1 MQRRFLSNY
10 RFWLL
15 LGLLLAGW
23 SASPAYAQEQDFF
36 SLLDEDRRREFTLE
50 LGPSFM
56 EDPVFRGFEDASGVI
71 HPATKVNL
79 KTPRHI
85 SGTFGWRLNDWLRVQ
100 ASINFNAAD
109 FSGASSADA
118 VQEEVFNQTMIERL
132 QNQTNDGQN
141 NLLVNGVCEDND
153 FATVSV
159 YCLVSNRVYSQQ
171 FPAIENSSIR
181 GTQEYMDASED
192 DSCDDGCALM
202 RARTNIITDE
212 AGEMALEMARMQGD
226 VSAFIMGRPEY
237 TAALNDM
244 EGCDGNEA
252 CALML
257 AETAIRTDEAGVIR
271 LRDFRTQADDMAHT
285 NGREQANLAAGA
297 AEFQVERQTYSAEGT
312 FFSISSFLSAYA
324 DIPLTSGI
332 WLYGG
337 GGAGV
342 SWSHVKEGFYTRDT
356 SFNLTNADDIEENI
370 ESNLELEADDLNVRF
385 DLLESSRPQRTD
397 IISTITSFAM
407 TGAVG
412 FRTEVFEGL
421 VVDSG
426 YQVIWTQKGFY
437 RGADEKIAHLVRVG
451 FVFNF

>member
-23 SASPAYAQEQDFF
+23 PASPAYAQEEGFF
-36 SLLDEDRRREFTLE
+36 ALLDEDRRREFTLE

-56 EDPVFRGFEDASGVI
+56 EDPVFRSFTDASGVF

-109 FSGASSADA
+109 FSGASSANATQDDI
-118 VQEEVFNQTMIERL
+118 FNQAVIRNL
-132 QNQTNDGQN
+132 RNQDVPTDD
-141 NLLVNGVCEDND
+141 NGICLAVFEILSVHC
-153 FATVSV
+153 TVSRSV
-159 YCLVSNRVYSQQ
+159 YTRLRADRERAVIIATPEYNDALDPDNMDDPCNEVC
-171 FPAIENSSIR
+171 AI
-181 GTQEYMDASED
+181 
-192 DSCDDGCALM
+192 M
-202 RARTNIITDE
+202 RARTAIISDE
-212 AGEMALEMARMQGD
+212 DRIMELEASGMTGSAARL
-226 VSAFIMGRPEY
+226 AFIRNSPEY
-237 TAALNDM
+237 AMQMVGDCND
-244 EGCDGNEA
+244 A
-252 CALML
+252 CALGR
-257 AETAIRTDEAGVIR
+257 AETAIRTDEDGQE
-271 LRDFRTQADDMAHT
+271 LLT
-285 NGREQANLAAGA
+285 NANTDTPEDAQQEAEQAAAA
-297 AEFQVERQTYSAEGT
+297 AEFSVDRQTYAAEGT
-312 FFSISSFLSAYA
+312 FFSINSFLSAYA

-342 SWSHVKEGFYTRDT
+342 SWSHVKEGFYRRDAF
-356 SFNLTNADDIEENI
+356 FNLTNADDIEENI
-370 ESNLELEADDLNVRF
+370 ESRLGLEADDLNVRF
-385 DLLESSRPQRTD
+385 DLLENSRFQRTD

-421 VVDSG
+421 VIDSG

>member
-23 SASPAYAQEQDFF
+23 SASPAYAQEEGFF
-36 SLLDEDRRREFTLE
+36 ALLDEDRRREFTLE

-56 EDPVFRGFEDASGVI
+56 EDPVLSGFTGQTFDVVASGEEV
-71 HPATKVNL
+71 PVGGAPPQSATKINL
-79 KTPRHI
+79 KTARHI

-109 FSGASSADA
+109 FGGASSSGDPLEGALIDFVETGARSGAARAFANSRLSVLRGLDFDEDSPYHTFLTARSEYIDA
-118 VQEEVFNQTMIERL
+118 L
-132 QNQTNDGQN
+132 DP
-141 NLLVNGVCEDND
+141 DN
-153 FATVSV
+153 
-159 YCLVSNRVYSQQ
+159 C
-171 FPAIENSSIR
+171 
-181 GTQEYMDASED
+181 DA
-192 DSCDDGCALM
+192 
-202 RARTNIITDE
+202 
-212 AGEMALEMARMQGD
+212 
-226 VSAFIMGRPEY
+226 
-237 TAALNDM
+237 
-244 EGCDGNEA
+244 A
-252 CALML
+252 CARL
-257 AETAIRTDEAGVIR
+257 AAEVAVANVLAGVATPLIV
-271 LRDFRTQADDMAHT
+271 DQETGVQFRSTT
-285 NGREQANLAAGA
+285 SYG
-297 AEFQVERQTYSAEGT
+297 AEGT

-342 SWSHVKEGFYTRDT
+342 SWNHVKDGFYTRDVEA
-356 SFNLTNADDIEENI
+356 SVNADSFPTLEVALVEAFEGALGQELDDLGA
-370 ESNLELEADDLNVRF
+370 SNLSELDSALIVGTTPLGRLVR
-385 DLLESSRPQRTD
+385 QRAN
-397 IISTITSFAM
+397 IHSTITSFAM